1 MYRNEICNFYEFMNM
16 VKFIYQILEVRLIAL
31 AIIIINFASI
41 ASSETIIMECNSTYY
56 KYEKSFFGSKKVSQ
70 RIQADWKPWCDENII
85 ITDKG
90 ARCVEAA
97 EVDKVET
104 NYEYSYYTQSDVNKA
119 EKMLRTRWKFCADN
133 EDDASCSS
141 NYYPYSALEYLNA
154 WDDGF
159 SFNGC
164 NFNPTGELTYFYND
178 PLMNYLK
185 AHKPKVGYKK
195 CLINEYKTTT
205 DTIKFESVTSLDFLL
220 SSIETTKENIRY
232 QSADFATTNE
242 IVLIDKDEC
251 NIVK

>member
-1 MYRNEICNFYEFMNM
+1 
-16 VKFIYQILEVRLIAL
+16 
-31 AIIIINFASI
+31 
-41 ASSETIIMECNSTYY
+41 
-56 KYEKSFFGSKKVSQ
+56 
-70 RIQADWKPWCDENII
+70 
-85 ITDKG
+85 
-90 ARCVEAA
+90 
-97 EVDKVET
+97 
-104 NYEYSYYTQSDVNKA
+104 
-119 EKMLRTRWKFCADN
+119 MLRTRWNFCANN

-141 NYYPYSALEYLNA
+141 NYYPYSSLEYLNA

-220 SSIETTKENIRY
+220 SSIDTTKENIRY

-242 IVLIDKDEC
+242 IELIDKDEC

>member
-1 MYRNEICNFYEFMNM
+1 MNM

-90 ARCVEAA
+90 ARCVEEA
-97 EVDKVET
+97 EEDKVET

-119 EKMLRTRWKFCADN
+119 EKLLRTRWKFCVEN
-133 EDDASCSS
+133 VEDLSCFMGIMPSATS
-141 NYYPYSALEYLNA
+141 ILNYFDSQGR
-154 WDDGF
+154 GF
-159 SFNGC
+159 SFDGC
-164 NFNPTGELTYFYND
+164 DFIPTNEERNFHKEPVI
-178 PLMNYLK
+178 NYLK
-185 AHKPKVGYKK
+185 KHKPKLGYKK
-195 CLINEYKTTT
+195 CFIKENTFVT